1 MVSSSDNFNIV
12 EVVRVNGWKAD
23 TAIVHLS
30 GENLVTVEVI
40 SEKTAIRVGQIM
52 GISSSYIWESSKKS
66 MH

>member
-1 MVSSSDNFNIV
+1 MVSSSDNLDIV
-12 EVVRVNGWKAD
+12 EVVRVDGWEAD

-30 GENLVTVEVI
+30 GENFVSVEVV